1 MVTIESLLLTNIYT
15 FCYLS
20 LIVLYTFVGF
30 AKCMSLQYHTKYC
43 HCSENPLHSTYSSSP
58 FWPLNLWKPL
68 IILFLSFAFPK
79 SHAIWRLGIIYHI
92 VFPHW
97 LLPLI
102 NMHLSFL
109 HTSSWLDD
117 SFLFSPEFWHILYK
131 HGAIIVISRLTIY
144 PSFTKVALFYF
155 WKLIDQDFD
164 FEKFEVYQKTEWKYS
179 EFPSFLT
186 HSPNLPH
193 YYHFLLV

>member
-1 MVTIESLLLTNIYT
+1 MYVIAVSYKILSLLWKSSALHLFIISLLAPQPLETTGNFILKL
-15 FCYLS
+15 CLS
-20 LIVLYTFVGF
+20 
-30 AKCMSLQYHTKYC
+30 Q
-43 HCSENPLHSTYSSSP
+43 
-58 FWPLNLWKPL
+58 
-68 IILFLSFAFPK
+68 K
-79 SHAIWRLGIIYHI
+79 SCNMKAWNHI

-97 LLPLI
+97 LLPLR

-117 SFLFSPEFWHILYK
+117 SFLFNPEFWHILYN